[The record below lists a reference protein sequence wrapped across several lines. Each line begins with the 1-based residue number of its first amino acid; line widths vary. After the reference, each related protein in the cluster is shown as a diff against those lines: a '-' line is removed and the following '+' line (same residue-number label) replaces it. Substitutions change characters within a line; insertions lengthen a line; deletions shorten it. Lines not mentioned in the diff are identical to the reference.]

1 MRTTLRTS
9 IRAERC
15 PADAMNKLSARMHR
29 SRHAR
34 APHPVLFVDETPLHE
49 WIKGVVCDAGG
60 VDSTDSLVPA
70 QGWLLD
76 EGDGEHAWKLLSPRE
91 DHSSTIVPMLV
102 CPDDMDMSCTVAVVE
117 QMADGQN
124 IRWVRTGRA
133 LDVVNGIVT
142 SVAWTAPSQ
151 TAVFS
156 REEFGNAVAELRR
169 LTDEVW
175 K

>member
-1 MRTTLRTS
+1 
-9 IRAERC
+9 
-15 PADAMNKLSARMHR
+15 
-29 SRHAR
+29 
-34 APHPVLFVDETPLHE
+34 
-49 WIKGVVCDAGG
+49 
-60 VDSTDSLVPA
+60 
-70 QGWLLD
+70 
-76 EGDGEHAWKLLSPRE
+76 
-91 DHSSTIVPMLV
+91 MLV